1 MNTKNLTEGRPSRLL
16 LFFSLPLMMGNIFQ
30 QLYTVVDTAVVGK
43 VLGVNALAALG
54 TVEWLNWLA
63 LGMIQGFTQGFCIL
77 MAQRFGAQDY
87 KGLRR
92 VVTNSL
98 FLSALCAV
106 ILTVCCE
113 GLIGTATELLRVP
126 GEIRPMAVAYLRIMF
141 GGIPIVMAYNLAA
154 SVLRALGDGKTPLL
168 AMVVAAFTNIG
179 LDFLF
184 VMGFG
189 WGVEGAAIATLIAQ
203 CLSAVYCFLHL
214 KKIQILKL
222 AREDWMM
229 ERPLCLHLMGLGLP
243 MAFQNS
249 VIAVGGMIV
258 QMIVNGFGVAFIAGL
273 TATNRLY
280 GLLEVAATSYG
291 YAMVTYTGQNLGAG
305 KLSRIS
311 RGLRAALV
319 ISTITSLL
327 IALVMLVF
335 GRFILSC
342 FISMDAAESAA
353 ALDIGYR
360 YLAIMSVFLPILYVL
375 HVTRSCIQGLG
386 NTLLPM
392 ISGIAEFVMRTAA
405 AFLLPA
411 MFGENGILFAEILA
425 WAGADLILIPSYF
438 YMIRKVRRTYSCSDC
453 GEKSGKITI

>member
-1 MNTKNLTEGRPSRLL
+1 MNTKNLTEGSPSRLL

-98 FLSALCAV
+98 FLSVLCA
-106 ILTVCCE
+106 IALTFCCE

-168 AMVVAAFTNIG
+168 AMVVAAF
-179 LDFLF
+179 
-184 VMGFG
+184 
-189 WGVEGAAIATLIAQ
+189 ATLIAQ
-203 CLSAVYCFLHL
+203 CLSAVYCFFHL
-214 KKIQILKL
+214 RKIQILKL
-222 AREDWMM
+222 SQEDWTI
-229 ERPLCLHLMGLGLP
+229 EKPLCLHLMGLGLP

-305 KLSRIS
+305 KLPRIS
-311 RGLRAALV
+311 KGLRAALM

-335 GRFILSC
+335 GRLILSC
-342 FISMDAAESAA
+342 FISMDAAESMA

-392 ISGIAEFVMRTAA
+392 VSGIAEFVMRTAA

-438 YMIRKVRRTYSCSDC
+438 YMIKKVRRTHSCSDC

>member
-1 MNTKNLTEGRPSRLL
+1 MNTKNLTEGKPWKLL
-16 LFFSLPLMMGNIFQ
+16 LLFSLPLMMGNIFQ

-54 TVEWLNWLA
+54 TVEWLNWLS

-92 VVTNSL
+92 VVTNAL
-98 FLSALCAV
+98 FLSVICAV
-106 ILTVCCE
+106 VLTACCE
-113 GLIGTATELLRVP
+113 GLIGTATALLRVP
-126 GEIRPMAVAYLRIMF
+126 TEIRPIAIAYLRIMF
-141 GGIPIVMAYNLAA
+141 GGIPIVMAYNLGAC
-154 SVLRALGDGKTPLL
+154 VLRALGDGKTPLL
-168 AMVVAAFTNIG
+168 AMVVAAFTNIA
-179 LDFLF
+179 LDLLF

-189 WGVEGAAIATLIAQ
+189 WGVEGAAAATLIAQ
-203 CLSAVYCFLHL
+203 CLSALYCLLHL
-214 KKIQILKL
+214 KKIAVLKL
-222 AREDWMM
+222 SGEDWKIQ
-229 ERPLCLHLMGLGLP
+229 RPLCAHLMGLGFP

-258 QMIVNGFGVAFIAGL
+258 QTIVNGFGVAFIAGL

-291 YAMVTYTGQNLGAG
+291 YAMVTYAGQNLGAG
-305 KLSRIS
+305 KLARIS
-311 RGLRAALV
+311 RGLKAGLI
-319 ISTITSLL
+319 ISTITSIL
-327 IALVMLVF
+327 IAVMMLVF

-342 FISMDAAESAA
+342 FISSDAANGSA
-353 ALDIGYR
+353 ALDIGYL

-392 ISGIAEFVMRTAA
+392 ISGIAEFAMRTAA
-405 AFLLPA
+405 AVFLPML
-411 MFGENGILFAEILA
+411 FGENGILFAEILA
-425 WAGADLILIPSYF
+425 WAGADMILIPSYF
-438 YMIRKVRRTYSCSDC
+438 YVVGKVRRSA
-453 GEKSGKITI
+453 

>member
-1 MNTKNLTEGRPSRLL
+1 MNTKNLTEGSPSRLL

-30 QLYTVVDTAVVGK
+30 QLYTVVDTAVVGT
-43 VLGVNALAALG
+43 LGVNALAALG

-98 FLSALCAV
+98 FLSVLCA
-106 ILTVCCE
+106 IALTFCCE
-113 GLIGTATELLRVP
+113 GLIGTATKLCGFRARSAPWLSRISASCSAVSP
-126 GEIRPMAVAYLRIMF
+126 LSWPTIWQPQSSGHLATAKRPF
-141 GGIPIVMAYNLAA
+141 F
-154 SVLRALGDGKTPLL
+154 

-203 CLSAVYCFLHL
+203 CLSAVYCFFHL
-214 KKIQILKL
+214 RKIQILKL
-222 AREDWMM
+222 SQEDWTI
-229 ERPLCLHLMGLGLP
+229 EKPLCLHLMGLGLP

-280 GLLEVAATSYG
+280 ELLEVAATSYG
-291 YAMVTYTGQNLGAG
+291 YAMVTYTSRMRHQ
-305 KLSRIS
+305 KLPRIS
-311 RGLRAALV
+311 KGLRAALM

-335 GRFILSC
+335 GRLILSC
-342 FISMDAAESAA
+342 FISMDAAESMA

-392 ISGIAEFVMRTAA
+392 VSGIAGVRHANRSRI
-405 AFLLPA
+405 PA
-411 MFGENGILFAEILA
+411 SRPCSEKTGFSLRRS
-425 WAGADLILIPSYF
+425 WPRAGADLILIPSYF
-438 YMIRKVRRTYSCSDC
+438 YMIKKVRRTHSCSDC